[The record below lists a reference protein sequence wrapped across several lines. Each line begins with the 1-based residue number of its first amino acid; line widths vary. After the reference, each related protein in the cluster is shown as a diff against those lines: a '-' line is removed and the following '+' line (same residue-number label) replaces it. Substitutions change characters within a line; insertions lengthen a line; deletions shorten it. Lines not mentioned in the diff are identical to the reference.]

1 LHEPRPIRDSYYWH
15 ALDLGL
21 AGKVGLVTG
30 ASRGIGRSIA
40 LRLAA
45 EGARVGICGRSPETL
60 ESALAELRAA
70 GAEAHGVVADVTA
83 DGEVERFV
91 DEAAAALGGVN
102 MVIANVGSSGRGLLE
117 STPED
122 WARTF
127 DLNLFHAVRAIRAA
141 VPYMQQGGGGSAVSI
156 ASISGWKPGP
166 NAQYG
171 AAKASEIFLA
181 GALAWEL
188 AAARIRVNTV
198 SPGSI
203 IFGGGGW
210 ERLRAREPERFA
222 EFERRE
228 FPWGRLGTPEEVAD
242 VVVFVL
248 SERATWI
255 NGAHIAVDGA
265 QGRPSAF

>member
-1 LHEPRPIRDSYYWH
+1 
-15 ALDLGL
+15 LDLGL

-30 ASRGIGRSIA
+30 ASRGIGRAIA

-45 EGARVGICGRSPETL
+45 EGVNVGICGRTAQTL
-60 ESALAELRAA
+60 ETTVDELRAR
-70 GAEAHGVVADVTA
+70 GPRAHGVVADVA
-83 DGEVERFV
+83 CPGEVERFV
-91 DEAAAALGGVN
+91 EKAAAALGGVDLL
-102 MVIANVGSSGRGLLE
+102 VANVGGSIGHGLLE

-141 VPYMQQGGGGSAVSI
+141 APIMERRGGGSAVSI
-156 ASISGWKPGP
+156 SSISGWKPGP

-171 AAKASEIFLA
+171 AAKAGEIFLA

-188 AAARIRVNTV
+188 ASSRIRVNTV

-203 IFGGGGW
+203 MFGGGGW
-210 ERLRAREPERFA
+210 DRFRAREPERFV

-248 SERATWI
+248 SDRASWI
-255 NGAHIAVDGA
+255 NGANIAVDGA
-265 QGRPSAF
+265 QGRPSVF